1 MPYRR
6 YMWAEALELLERA
19 ERLHRQFFQCT
30 ESVAGPVWEPP
41 ADIFESDSGLVLM
54 VALPGVPPEQV
65 RVRVEDGALRIS
77 GNRPWPED
85 LRRATIRRLEIPH
98 GRFERQIELPG
109 GAFQVEHQELAHG
122 CITIHLRR
130 L

>member
-1 MPYRR
+1 MRYRR
-6 YMWAEALELLERA
+6 YMWSEALELLERA

-30 ESVAGPVWEPP
+30 ESTAGPVWEPP
-41 ADIFESDSGLVLM
+41 ADIFETAEGLVLV

-65 RVRVEDGALRIS
+65 RVQVDSGSLRIS
-77 GNRPWPED
+77 GNRPWPKE

-98 GRFERQIELPG
+98 GRFERQIELPA
-109 GAFQVEHQELAHG
+109 GAFQLEHQELAHG
-122 CITIHLRR
+122 CIAIHLRR